1 VNNSEAR
8 AWLDA
13 EWSKALEKNAAHVGD
28 IDEQLDRLVN
38 SRVSS
43 VRYALITQ
51 LLGKLANPERSL
63 MCLQSGSSDPGAWNA
78 RSFCDAVIVPWVSE
92 KQNVLGTS
100 AEPYAS
106 KPLRRER
113 FAECARQ
120 GGLGAAA

>member
-13 EWSKALEKNAAHVGD
+13 EWSKALEKNAAQVGD

-51 LLGKLANPERSL
+51 LLGKLTDPKRSL

-92 KQNVLGTS
+92 NQNVLGTS